1 MSFIDYLKINSSL
14 TWRQLDVQNDVI
26 ILEDGKSLLSDRYID
41 GTGISEVNKGFFK
54 ASTVPSGEKIQF
66 DYFNLTRSMFGV
78 STSTNFSGDSVKL
91 LYIENLSTGAGKDL
105 FVCGTGV
112 GGFTNLL
119 GYSYLGFIV
128 KPSSYAIFYDLI
140 NGFPISTGE
149 RYLYLQDINGN
160 SGGISYEL
168 ATFGVSQN

>member
-1 MSFIDYLKINSSL
+1 MSFLDYLKINSSL
-14 TWRQLDVQNDVI
+14 TWRQLDVQNNVLV
-26 ILEDGKSLLSDRYID
+26 LEDGKSLLSDKFSD
-41 GTGISEVNKGFFK
+41 GSGTSKVNKSF
-54 ASTVPSGEKIQF
+54 ATTSTILSGQKIQF
-66 DYFNLTRSMFGV
+66 DYFNLTRSIFGNDV
-78 STSTNFSGDSVKL
+78 STSFSGDHVKV
-91 LYIENLSTGAGKDL
+91 LYIENLSTEQGQDL
-105 FVCGTGV
+105 FVNATGI

-119 GYSYLGFIV
+119 GYSYLGFNI

-140 NGFPISTGE
+140 EGFPISTGE